1 MTAGGALVNPEGRY
15 QDLFGAHEP
24 RWFADGTPTALVRD
38 GHVESRDDPPSSSW
52 EGPVE
57 EIEDATESSPDDL
70 RRADDGQ
77 SDRPVEEEARIWE
90 VGLGET
96 SALD

>member
-1 MTAGGALVNPEGRY
+1 MNPEGWYHDPFR
-15 QDLFGAHEP
+15 LHEA
-24 RWFADGTPTALVRD
+24 RWFSDGNPTALVRD
-38 GHVESRDDPPSSSW
+38 GRVESRDDPPSSDY
-52 EGPVE
+52 EAPLEPIDDG
-57 EIEDATESSPDDL
+57 DESSPDDL

-77 SDRPVEEEARIWE
+77 SDLPPEERVWE

>member
-1 MTAGGALVNPEGRY
+1 MNPEGWYHDPFR
-15 QDLFGAHEP
+15 LHEA
-24 RWFADGTPTALVRD
+24 RWFSDGNPTALVRD
-38 GHVESRDDPPSSSW
+38 GRVESRDDPPSSDY
-52 EGPVE
+52 EAPLELIDDG
-57 EIEDATESSPDDL
+57 DESSPDDL

-77 SDRPVEEEARIWE
+77 SDLPPEERVWE